1 MAGSGTTLR
10 LKRLRQRFGIRA
22 PKVAVRTHVAWYWRA
37 AAVVALL
44 SVSLAGAA
52 WVYDAGRSIAGF
64 DSKSSAEA
72 LAELRGR
79 LALLEAE
86 LSSVRGVAS
95 AADSNLKIERAAQQQ
110 LALQVRSLE
119 AENAS
124 LKQDL
129 AFFEGLVPD
138 NANGG
143 EQGLRINRF
152 RVEPEMPGGQYRYR
166 MLLVHNASRQQKEF
180 RGDLQFVLKVQQGGK
195 DAMITYP
202 SGSDPNVQRYRLE
215 VKHFQRAEGV
225 LPIPPGA
232 VLKSVEVRILQEGVV
247 RARQTINL

>member
-1 MAGSGTTLR
+1 MAASGAALR
-10 LKRLRQRFGIRA
+10 LKRLRQRFGISA

-37 AAVVALL
+37 LAVVVLL

-72 LAELRGR
+72 LAELRAR
-79 LALLEAE
+79 AVLLETE

-95 AADSNLKIERAAQQQ
+95 AADSTLKIERSAQQQ

-138 NANGG
+138 SASG
-143 EQGLRINRF
+143 ELGLRINRL
-152 RVEPEMPGGQYRYR
+152 RVEPEVQSGQYRFR

-195 DAMITYP
+195 DAMITHP
-202 SGSDPNVQRYRLE
+202 SGNDPNIQRYRLE

-225 LPIPPGA
+225 LPVPPGA

>member
-1 MAGSGTTLR
+1 MAASGAALR
-10 LKRLRQRFGIRA
+10 LKRLRQRFGISA

-37 AAVVALL
+37 LAVVALL

-72 LAELRGR
+72 LAELRAR
-79 LALLEAE
+79 VVLLETE

-95 AADSNLKIERAAQQQ
+95 AADSNLKIERSAQQQ

-138 NANGG
+138 SESG
-143 EQGLRINRF
+143 ELGLRINRL
-152 RVEPEMPGGQYRYR
+152 RVEPEVQSGQYRYR

-195 DAMITYP
+195 DAMITHP
-202 SGSDPNVQRYRLE
+202 AGNDPNIQRYRLE

-225 LPIPPGA
+225 LPVPPGA